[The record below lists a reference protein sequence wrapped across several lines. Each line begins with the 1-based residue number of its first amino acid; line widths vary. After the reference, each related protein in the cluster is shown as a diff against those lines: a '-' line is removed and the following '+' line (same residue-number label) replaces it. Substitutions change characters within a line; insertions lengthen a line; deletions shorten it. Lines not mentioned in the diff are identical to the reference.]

1 VGTVVRLA
9 TVAVFAALAFSLTFV
24 IWPNPADAPAPPAG
38 LLPVFI
44 VLGAADSLAFGVGV
58 AFLIFGFPALARIGG
73 TGPLTWA
80 SYLGIGWSLVS
91 WWPHVNMHRVNGASF
106 EGLLTIDIIFHL
118 TLIAVAMILAAFFLR
133 LIRSAPSVGVG

>member
-1 VGTVVRLA
+1 MHRRRPTRARVRGYEGYNTVSPWIISRD
-9 TVAVFAALAFSLTFV
+9 TGAVL
-24 IWPNPADAPAPPAG
+24 
-38 LLPVFI
+38 I

-58 AFLIFGFPALARIGG
+58 AFLIFGFPLLARLGG

-106 EGLLTIDIIFHL
+106 EGLVTIDLIFHL
-118 TLIAVAMILAAFFLR
+118 TLIVAAMILAAFFLR
-133 LIRSAPSVGVG
+133 VIRSAAPVSRA